1 MTIYNHDIDFSLSS
15 IVFFFFLAWKYQAG
29 RQRVEQIQNRICR
42 ERT

>member
-15 IVFFFFLAWKYQAG
+15 FVFFLAWKYQVG
-29 RQRVEQIQNRICR
+29 RQHVEQIQNRVCR